1 MKKKIGSV
9 IEMLFETLKIDEI
22 DKKIISILQENPKI
36 THVEIASIVNKS
48 QGAIHR
54 RISNLKKNLISHQV
68 GVNIKKVETSVVK
81 VEIFAKNQPEFYEK
95 ILKCPFIFQA
105 LKISGLY
112 NLCIF
117 IYGLDHEA
125 IDNMIDNCI
134 RSELNVLKIK
144 TNLIIESIKNMIVPI
159 NFDKKYIK
167 DFGCSGYCRKNINN
181 QKTKNFVNQSIDF
194 VIENEIQ
201 NLSIK

>member
-1 MKKKIGSV
+1 MKKEKGSTP
-9 IEMLFETLKIDEI
+9 EMLFKTLKIDEI
-22 DKKIISILQENPKI
+22 DKKIISMLQENPKI
-36 THVEIASIVNKS
+36 PHLEIASVVNKS

-68 GVNIKKVETSVVK
+68 GVNIKKVEDSVVK
-81 VEIFAKNQPEFYEK
+81 VEIYTKNQPEFYEK

-144 TNLIIESIKNMIVPI
+144 TNLVIESIKNMIVPI
-159 NFDKKYIK
+159 NFDKKFIK
-167 DFGCSGYCRKNINN
+167 NFGCSGYCRKNINYH
-181 QKTKNFVNQSIDF
+181 KTKNFVNQSMNF
-194 VIENEIQ
+194 GIENEIQ
-201 NLSIK
+201 KLSIE

>member
-144 TNLIIESIKNMIVPI
+144 TNLVVESIKNMIVPI

>member
-144 TNLIIESIKNMIVPI
+144 TNLVIESIKNMIVPI